1 MIFTGVNSD
10 AGHAEIAKLFAAF
23 VAKASNE
30 RIAVPSLGQRGY
42 LSTVRLA
49 AAVIGN
55 SSSGLIEAPAL
66 GTPTVNIGDR
76 QKGRLRSPS
85 VIDCGEDTESIA
97 AAIAKALDPVF
108 RAKAARSTPAYGR
121 GGAAARI
128 VAALKTV
135 PLAQLSIKRFH
146 DILPR

>member
-10 AGHAEIAKLFAAF
+10 PGHAEIAKLFTAF
-23 VAKASNE
+23 VAKAPNE

-42 LSTVRLA
+42 LSAVRLA

-66 GTPTVNIGDR
+66 GAPTVNIGDR
-76 QKGRLRSPS
+76 QKGRLRSPG
-85 VIDCGEDTESIA
+85 VIDCGEDAEGIA

-108 RAKAARSTPAYGR
+108 RAKAARATPAYGR

-128 VAALKTV
+128 VATLKSV
-135 PLAQLSIKRFH
+135 PLSQLSIKRFH